1 MYITFFRSD
10 ERNMGVLNKSNSE
23 TFLRDKRQH
32 PLPGAISGKRGTPI
46 VMAASAYKT
55 NSTVRGLKG
64 VGRNVVS
71 RDSNNQLNH
80 SNSSDGTN
88 YGFGFLIIG
97 RYIHCNVTNHF
108 SL

>member
-1 MYITFFRSD
+1 MEFKFFRSY
-10 ERNMGVLNKSNSE
+10 ERNMGVLNNSNSE

-55 NSTVRGLKG
+55 NSTTRGLKG

-71 RDSNNQLNH
+71 QDSNNQLNH

-97 RYIHCNVTNHF
+97 KYFHF
-108 SL
+108 NGRN

>member
-1 MYITFFRSD
+1 MKYYAIT
-10 ERNMGVLNKSNSE
+10 L
-23 TFLRDKRQH
+23 LQH

-80 SNSSDGTN
+80 SNLLNLTPFYLKFHHTTN
-88 YGFGFLIIG
+88 
-97 RYIHCNVTNHF
+97 TPT
-108 SL
+108 